1 MADTDAALL
10 TRLRDLSLVDVD
22 ALLAGASDSHYV
34 RLLATYAEDLS
45 SAIGAARQRM
55 AVLVGAVADGPEP
68 LAIVDT
74 DPKARAQ
81 DAGREAGARAIER
94 LRGRADACRQLAMLD
109 DLTAA
114 LVAKLLEVD
123 RRTA

>member
-1 MADTDAALL
+1 MADPDAALL

-22 ALLAGASDSHYV
+22 ALLAGAGDDQYT
-34 RLLATYAEDLS
+34 RLLAAYAEDLS
-45 SAIGAARQRM
+45 SAIGAARRRIGELL
-55 AVLVGAVADGPEP
+55 ATVNEGPDA

-74 DPKARAQ
+74 DSKARAQ
-81 DAGREAGARAIER
+81 DAGREAAGRAIER
-94 LRGRADACRQLAMLD
+94 LHRRAEACRQLAVLD
-109 DLTAA
+109 DLTGS